1 MGKVMDEHEKEYLQN
16 TVKAMSPEEQVIVL
30 DAIENTDLLWDEIM
44 KREREARD
52 FRKRMEDFVY
62 NR

>member
-1 MGKVMDEHEKEYLQN
+1 MKIEMDQHEKERLQN
-16 TVKAMSPEEQVIVL
+16 TIKAMSPEEQVLVL
-30 DAIENTDLLWDEIM
+30 DAVEDTDLLWEEIM

>member
-1 MGKVMDEHEKEYLQN
+1 MDQHEIECLQN

-30 DAIENTDLLWDEIM
+30 DSIENTDLLWDEIM
-44 KREREARD
+44 KREREERAFKQRV
-52 FRKRMEDFVY
+52 EEYVY

>member
-16 TVKAMSPEEQVIVL
+16 TVKAMSPEEQVLVL
-30 DAIENTDLLWDEIM
+30 SAIEDTDLLWEEIM
-44 KREREARD
+44 KREREERA
-52 FRKRMEDFVY
+52 FKKRMEDFVY